1 MGPADL
7 HEVLSHLN
15 LAAHEHPDLLVGL
28 ARSDDAAVYRLNDR
42 QAVIQT
48 VDFFPPIVDDPYT
61 YGAVAAVNAM
71 SDVYAMG
78 GRVLLALNV
87 AGFPQTFPRDAIR
100 KIFQG
105 GADKV
110 AEAGAVIAGGHTVV
124 DNEPKYGL
132 CVTGLIHPDR
142 ITVKGGL
149 KPGHRLFLSKPL
161 GTGVITT
168 AAKGARVNPAHLDA
182 AIQSM
187 TRLNRGAAEVLS
199 AMEIRGCTDVTGF
212 GLLGHGVEMV
222 VASQRGFRIRAE
234 AVPLLPGAMDYAGGG
249 FLAGGMGRNR
259 RYVEDLAQ
267 EGKLSVRISPGV
279 SADLVALL
287 YDPETSGG
295 LLLSAPAERAD
306 EVRERF
312 AGKGEPV
319 WEVGE
324 VIPEIAVEIV

>member
-1 MGPADL
+1 
-7 HEVLSHLN
+7 
-15 LAAHEHPDLLVGL
+15 VGL

-61 YGAVAAVNAM
+61 YGAVAAANAM

-87 AGFPQTFPRDAIR
+87 AGFPQGFPRDAIR

-124 DNEPKYGL
+124 DKEPKYGL

-142 ITVKGGL
+142 VTVKGGL
-149 KPGHRLFLSKPL
+149 EPGHRLFLSKPL

-168 AAKGARVNPAHLDA
+168 AAKGARANPAHLDA

-187 TRLNRGAAEVLS
+187 TRLNRGAAEILS
-199 AMEIRGCTDVTGF
+199 AMELRGCTDVTGF

-222 VASQRGFRIRAE
+222 VASKCGFRIRVE
-234 AVPLLPGAMDYAGGG
+234 AVPLLPGALHYAGGG

-259 RYVEDLAQ
+259 RYVEGLAQ
-267 EGKLSVRISPGV
+267 EGKLSVRMPSGV
-279 SADLVALL
+279 SADLIALL
-287 YDPETSGG
+287 YDSETSGG
-295 LLLSAPAERAD
+295 LLFSAPAERAD

-312 AGKGEPV
+312 AARGEPV

-324 VIPEIAVEIV
+324 VISEVAVEIV